1 MPSLVL
7 EGGTL
12 RPIFSAGVMD
22 ALLDHDLMFPYC
34 IGVSAGISN
43 GISYI
48 SKQKRRNLEIMEKYR
63 HDRRYIGYRNFLK
76 SRSLFGLDFVFGEIP
91 AKLIPFDTL
100 TYRNYTGRLL
110 VGVTNAHTGMAEYM
124 DGMEADERWT
134 MLRATCAIPLVFPAI
149 ELNGQKY
156 YDGGLSDPI
165 PIRKAI
171 ADGNDK
177 HLIVLT
183 QPKGYRKSFSK
194 RNTHVARLLR
204 RKYPNLEEVL
214 LKRHERYNET
224 VAFCEQLE
232 REGRAIILRPET
244 PLDSFEKDIGK
255 LRETCQQGYEL
266 ANGRIEDIRRL
277 FEI

>member
-1 MPSLVL
+1 MPSLIL

-22 ALLDHDLMFPYC
+22 ALLDQNLMFPYC

-48 SKQKRRNLEIMEKYR
+48 SRQKRRNLEIMEKYR
-63 HDRRYIGYRNFLK
+63 HDSRYIGFRNYLRN
-76 SRSLFGLDFVFGEIP
+76 RSLFGLDFVFGEIP
-91 AKLIPFDTL
+91 AKLIPFDTA
-100 TYRNYTGRLL
+100 TYRDYSGRLL
-110 VGVTNAHTGMAEYM
+110 VGVTNANTGLPEYM
-124 DGMEADERWT
+124 NGLEADERWT

-156 YDGGLSDPI
+156 YDGGLTDPI

-183 QPKGYRKSFSK
+183 QPKGYRKTFSK
-194 RNTHVARLLR
+194 KNARVARLLR

-214 LKRHERYNET
+214 LTRHKRYNET

-232 REGRAIILRPET
+232 REGQAIILRPEA
-244 PLDSFEKDIGK
+244 PLNSFEKDIGK
-255 LRETCQQGYEL
+255 LRESCQHGYDLTMERIQEIREL
-266 ANGRIEDIRRL
+266 FN
-277 FEI
+277 